1 MICAPWTSGFHGI
14 RGSTGARALAAGLDP
29 DARIVGA
36 DDGDLVSTLA
46 LLADAVEAEK
56 DDVPVVVFAECTLA
70 PGIVA
75 GIERRLGMTPAVL
88 WFDAHGDLN
97 TPESSPSGFAGGM
110 PLAALVGWCQPA
122 WREAGGMTAI
132 PEAHVALVDGRDLDP
147 AEADLLRASAIIVG
161 RSAGDVLDALA
172 PDRPIYLHFDTDVL
186 DPADVAG
193 SEYEVPGGPTAA
205 ELIAD
210 LGLIRERG
218 RTIAGIGIGC
228 GSAGLDAGAP
238 IRGTVARVLGVLA
251 AG

>member
-1 MICAPWTSGFHGI
+1 MICAPWTSGFHGH
-14 RGSTGARALAAGLDP
+14 RGSAGARALAAGLDP
-29 DARIVGA
+29 DARVVGTDA
-36 DDGDLVSTLA
+36 GDLESTLA
-46 LLADAVEAEK
+46 LLADAVAAETDK
-56 DDVPVVVFAECTLA
+56 VPVVVFAECTLA

-75 GIERRLGMTPAVL
+75 GLERRLGRTPAVL
-88 WFDAHGDLN
+88 WLDAHGDLN
-97 TPESSPSGFAGGM
+97 TPASSPSGFPGGM
-110 PLAALVGWCQPA
+110 PLAALVGWCHPA
-122 WREAGGMTAI
+122 WREAGGMSVV

-147 AEADLLRASAIIVG
+147 PEAELLHASDIIVG
-161 RSAGDVLDALA
+161 RSVGDALDFLPA
-172 PDRPIYLHFDTDVL
+172 DRPIYVHFDTDIL

-193 SEYEVPGGPTAA
+193 AEYEVPGGPTAA

-238 IRGTVARVLGVLA
+238 IHATVARVLGVLA